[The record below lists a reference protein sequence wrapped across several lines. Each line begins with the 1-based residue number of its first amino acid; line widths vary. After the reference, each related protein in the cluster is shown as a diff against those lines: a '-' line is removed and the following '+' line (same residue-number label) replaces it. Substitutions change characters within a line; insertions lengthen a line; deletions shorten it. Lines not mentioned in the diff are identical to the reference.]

1 MLYYNLLVTLILFV
15 LFILVLWNIYIL
27 RLRTFNPIP
36 DEQLPFISVL
46 VPARNEE
53 TKIKGCLNS
62 ILCQNYPRYEVIVLD
77 DNSTDNTGNIIK
89 KIKTDNQKL
98 QVLQG
103 NEIPEGWIGKQ
114 YACFQLSQEAKG
126 DWLLFTDAD
135 TIHRKDALR
144 RAVTIALNRKADLL
158 SLIPYQIMK
167 TFFEKLIIPIFHFT
181 TLTFLP
187 FYFLENSYNPK
198 FTIGIGQ
205 FMLFKRKAF
214 EKIGGYESIKNNMVD
229 DVWIARKIKE
239 YKLRLI
245 VADGKKILDC
255 RMYESFRDIWEGFS
269 KNIYSGLGYNIFLAF
284 IIILLY
290 LILFIFP
297 FIFLIYTVVLKGFY
311 DINMAL
317 ICSQVV
323 LNYLMRFSLNLKF
336 RLNIISDLLHPVG
349 ILMIVLIAFNSVR
362 IAVFGQGP
370 VWKGRTYSFK
380 N

>member
-1 MLYYNLLVTLILFV
+1 
-15 LFILVLWNIYIL
+15 VLWNIYIL

-53 TKIKGCLNS
+53 TKIKSCLNS

-77 DNSTDNTGNIIK
+77 DNSTDGTGNTIRE
-89 KIKTDNQKL
+89 IKTDNQKL
-98 QVLQG
+98 KVLQG
-103 NEIPEGWIGKQ
+103 SEIPEGWIGKQ
-114 YACFQLSQEAKG
+114 YACFQLSKEAKG

-135 TIHRKDALR
+135 TIHRENALR
-144 RAVTIALNRKADLL
+144 SAVTIALNRKADLL

-167 TFFEKLIIPIFHFT
+167 TFSEKLIIPIFHFT

-214 EKIGGYESIKNNMVD
+214 EKIGGYESIKNDMVD

-245 VADGKKILDC
+245 VADGKNILNC

-297 FIFLIYTVVLKGFY
+297 FIFLICTVVLKEFY
-311 DINMAL
+311 EINMVL

-323 LNYLMRFSLNLKF
+323 LNYLMRFSLNFKF

-380 N
+380 NK